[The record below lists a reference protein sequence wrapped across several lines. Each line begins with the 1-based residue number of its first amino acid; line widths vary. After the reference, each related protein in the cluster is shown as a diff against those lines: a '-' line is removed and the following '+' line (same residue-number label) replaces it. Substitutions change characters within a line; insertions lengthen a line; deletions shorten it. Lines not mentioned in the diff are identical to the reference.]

1 MNSPTTP
8 PAAVVTPAKKSKRPV
23 LVGLSILALAIAA
36 SATGYWMQVGRYLQ
50 STDDAFLKADSTTIA
65 PRVSGYVTQ
74 VLVQDN
80 QYVKAGTIIAHLD
93 ARPYQAAYDQSMASV
108 SSKQAAVAKIE
119 ASLVQQTQNIKQ
131 AQALVQSAKADADHA
146 IHEYNRHEPLVAKN
160 IESGESL
167 AELKKTR
174 DSSAAELL
182 ADQAAAHSAQMQVGV
197 LQADL
202 SQAKADLLEAEANA
216 EQAHI
221 SLADTDIKSP
231 ISGRVGDKSVRVGA
245 YVQSGTRLLTL
256 VPTDEIYAVANFKET
271 QIGKMRIGQPV
282 TVEVDA
288 LPGQPLQGVV
298 DSFSPGT
305 GSDFALLPSQNATG
319 NFTKI
324 VQRVPVKIRLQ
335 VSDQTYVRLTSGMSI
350 DVEVDTHEQPEVS
363 QSVAVQ

>member
-1 MNSPTTP
+1 MNSPT
-8 PAAVVTPAKKSKRPV
+8 ATPAVFAPVKKSKRPLLIGV
-23 LVGLSILALAIAA
+23 SILALAVAA

-74 VLVQDN
+74 VLVKDN
-80 QYVKAGTIIAHLD
+80 EYVKAGAVIAQLD
-93 ARPYQAAYDQSMASV
+93 ASPYQAAFDQSMASV
-108 SSKQAAVAKIE
+108 ASKQAAVAKIQ
-119 ASLVQQTQNIKQ
+119 ASLVQQSQNIKQ

-146 IHEYNRHEPLVAKN
+146 NHEYNRHQPLVAKN

-167 AELKKTR
+167 AELKRTR
-174 DSSAAELL
+174 DSSAAELM
-182 ADQAAAHSAQMQVGV
+182 ADQAAAQSAQLQVAV

-202 SQAKADLLEAEANA
+202 SQAQADLLEAKASA
-216 EQAHI
+216 EQASI
-221 SLADTDIKSP
+221 SLADTQIKSP
-231 ISGRVGDKSVRVGA
+231 VTGRVGDKSVRVGA
-245 YVQSGTRLLTL
+245 YVQSGTRMLTL

-271 QIGKMRIGQPV
+271 QIGNMRAGQPV
-282 TVEVDA
+282 TVQVDA
-288 LPGQPLQGVV
+288 LPDQPLQGVV

-335 VSDQTYVRLTSGMSI
+335 VNDAVKARLTSGMSI
-350 DVEVDTHEQPEVS
+350 DVEVDTHDQPEVS
-363 QSVAVQ
+363 QAVAAQ